1 MNNDTI
7 LRVFHPIGQGAF
19 YSERHDNFNIVYDC
33 GEWKNSKRATKVV
46 EGSFEKSSTIDILFI
61 SHFDFD
67 HVSKINVLKQSFNI
81 KFCILPVIHPE
92 QKKITEFLLSNL
104 RILGYSWSNKQPI

>member
-46 EGSFEKSSTIDILFI
+46 EESFEKTLQLIFCLFLILILTMF
-61 SHFDFD
+61 
-67 HVSKINVLKQSFNI
+67 LKSMF
-81 KFCILPVIHPE
+81 
-92 QKKITEFLLSNL
+92 
-104 RILGYSWSNKQPI
+104 